1 MRNKLTD
8 LEKEVVLN
16 PEEVM
21 KKYLITN
28 KDINN
33 YNSRDD
39 YDDSPRGIV
48 LRKLVYR
55 ESLVNKYEFEQL
67 CDADLSKEKEKIF
80 LDTNKQ
86 IIDWN
91 YIETGIKSNEIK

>member
-67 CDADLSKEKEKIF
+67 CSTDLSKENEKIF